1 MNEITEMQN
10 LQLASP
16 TPRVQAGLIVEV
28 TPPNPNLHLRGTAV
42 SPVVPFIIKPY
53 LQLGDNEAPSQFGQL
68 ELAWHTAKIA
78 GDWRVEIRAE
88 AEANW
93 HDCGSVQTRRL
104 KIEDAESH
112 LRHTCLLQP
121 LTNNRVYE
129 YRLLWQKAVTFQA
142 KFRSP
147 VSEKDPY
154 RVVVVGDIAD
164 GNAASRAIING
175 IYNADPDLTVIA
187 GDIVYKRGK
196 FSEYMRNFFPVFN
209 CDDAS
214 ADCGAPLM
222 RSYLLTAAVGNH
234 DVTVPPK
241 ERDRSDAEEPE
252 KKKGKKKVRR
262 SQLFAYEIFWKH
274 PDNGPHNLHRDLL
287 RLDGESA
294 KFERIFQEFGTAV
307 LSKTNFS
314 YSYGNSFWI
323 HLDGNE
329 YMDWSEPTL
338 RHWLNN
344 QLAEAQDFT
353 WKFVVIHQPPFTSDV
368 AYWQDQKNRL
378 LCELFE
384 AGQVDIVFSGH
395 CHIYER
401 TYPLSFTALA
411 QPDGGFLT
419 REGMVDGRLRLDKE
433 FDGDK
438 NRRPRGVIYITT
450 GAGGHELGPEHR
462 PDLKVRHPFTDNID
476 IDNFSI
482 SILDIDGGKLKFEQ
496 LTTDGKVLDRLAIE
510 K

>member
-16 TPRVQAGLIVEV
+16 TARIQAGLIVEA
-28 TPPNPNLHLRGTAV
+28 TPPELRDTSV
-42 SPVVPFIIKPY
+42 SPVVPFVIKPY
-53 LQLGDNEAPSQFGQL
+53 LQLGDNEAPSRFGQL
-68 ELAWHTAKIA
+68 ELAWHTAKMA

-88 AEANW
+88 GDSDW
-93 HDCGSVQTRRL
+93 LDCGAVQTRRL

-112 LRHTCLLQP
+112 LRHSCLLQP
-121 LTNNRVYE
+121 LAHKRLYE
-129 YRLLWQKAVTFQA
+129 YRLLWQKAITFQS

-175 IYNADPDLTVIA
+175 IYNADPDLTVIP

-196 FSEYMRNFFPVFN
+196 FSEYMRNFFPAFN
-209 CDDAS
+209 CDNAS
-214 ADCGAPLM
+214 SDCGAPLI

-234 DVTVPPK
+234 DVTVPPR
-241 ERDRSDAEEPE
+241 ERDLSVADEPE
-252 KKKGKKKVRR
+252 KKKGKKKARR

-274 PDNGPHNLHRDLL
+274 PDNGPHNLSRDLL
-287 RLDGESA
+287 KLDGEGA
-294 KFERIFQEFGTAV
+294 KFEKIFQEFGTAV

-314 YSYGNSFWI
+314 YSYGNSFWL

-329 YMDWSEPTL
+329 YMDWSEPVL
-338 RHWLNN
+338 RRWLAN
-344 QLAEAQDFT
+344 QLADAQEFA

-401 TYPLSFTALA
+401 TYPLSFQAVP
-411 QPDGGFLT
+411 QPDGSFLT

-433 FDGDK
+433 FDVDK
-438 NRRPRGVIYITT
+438 NRSPRGVIYITT

-462 PDLKVRHPFTDNID
+462 PDLKVRHPFTDRID

-496 LTTDGKVLDRLAIE
+496 LNTDGKVLDRLVIE